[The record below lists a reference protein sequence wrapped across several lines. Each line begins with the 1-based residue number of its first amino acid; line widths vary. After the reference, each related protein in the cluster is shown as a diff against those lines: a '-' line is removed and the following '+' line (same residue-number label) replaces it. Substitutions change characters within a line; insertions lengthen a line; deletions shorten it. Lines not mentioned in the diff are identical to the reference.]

1 MESFKDIYLNTLKD
15 ARWNQ
20 LEAAF
25 THHPDET
32 EDEVKANI
40 IALLNIAFIDEE
52 LAEYNYLASYTR
64 SITAGK
70 ADYDPEFEQHEKE
83 QNDHK
88 HQILIRLREL
98 DAKNIMMVPITKWHR
113 ENSMG
118 LEWKQEYG
126 TNSYQLLLNRLA
138 EEEAA
143 VKFYTLCVE
152 YTRKTNDST
161 TLRLFKKIKEEEERH
176 VLDLRDLAREVNPT
190 TEQA

>member
-1 MESFKDIYLNTLKD
+1 
-15 ARWNQ
+15 
-20 LEAAF
+20 
-25 THHPDET
+25 
-32 EDEVKANI
+32 
-40 IALLNIAFIDEE
+40 
-52 LAEYNYLASYTR
+52 
-64 SITAGK
+64 
-70 ADYDPEFEQHEKE
+70 
-83 QNDHK
+83 
-88 HQILIRLREL
+88 
-98 DAKNIMMVPITKWHR
+98 MVPITKWHH

-190 TEQA
+190 TE